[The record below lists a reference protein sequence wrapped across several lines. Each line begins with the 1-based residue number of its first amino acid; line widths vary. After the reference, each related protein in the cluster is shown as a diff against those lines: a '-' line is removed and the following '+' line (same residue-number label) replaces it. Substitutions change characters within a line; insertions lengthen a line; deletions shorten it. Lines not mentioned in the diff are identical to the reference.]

1 MMEFKAKGLVLIIML
16 VVSLALAAVGFSL
29 FQKEHL
35 KNIELTNKV
44 ADLSTKQKMA
54 EAKLNEAQRTLA
66 NFEAKVKD
74 ATAQVTVL
82 TRQLEEEKTAKE
94 EALARINQMQ
104 DDLEQQ
110 KKLRLDLEKKLNMAQ
125 TDMRNIKGELKKI
138 DSERIKLE
146 SKLKNFGSDSDV
158 ELGKIV
164 VSPESGQASPQDETV
179 DKAAQPQSGGT
190 ASAAQALEGKVLV
203 LNKEYN
209 FVVIDLGSKDGLTAG
224 ELFSLYRG
232 NTYLGDVKIEKVQ
245 DVMSAA
251 GFVSGDVKNKVK
263 EGDRVVKKSK

>member
-1 MMEFKAKGLVLIIML
+1 MEFKAKGLVLIIML

-29 FQKEHL
+29 FQKEHV

-44 ADLSTKQKMA
+44 AELSTKQKIA
-54 EAKLNEAQRTLA
+54 EAKLNEAQRNLA
-66 NFEAKVKD
+66 GFETKLKD
-74 ATAQVTVL
+74 ASAQVTVL
-82 TRQLEEEKTAKE
+82 TSQLQDEKTAKE
-94 EALARINQMQ
+94 EALARLSQMQ

-110 KKLRLDLEKKLNMAQ
+110 KKLRLDLEKKLNAAQ
-125 TDMRNIKGELKKI
+125 DDMRNMKGELKKI
-138 DSERIKLE
+138 DSERVKLE
-146 SKLKNFGSDSDV
+146 SKLKNLGSDSDV

-164 VSPESGQASPQDETV
+164 VSPDSGQPSLQDE
-179 DKAAQPQSGGT
+179 KAGEAAQPQAAGVSGT
-190 ASAAQALEGKVLV
+190 AQALEGKVLV

-209 FVVIDLGSKDGLTAG
+209 FVVINLGSKDGLAAG
-224 ELFSLYRG
+224 ELFSVYHG

>member
-29 FQKEHL
+29 FQKEHI

-44 ADLSTKQKMA
+44 GDLSTKQKMA

-66 NFEAKVKD
+66 NFETKFKD
-74 ATAQVTVL
+74 AAAQVTVL
-82 TRQLEEEKTAKE
+82 TSQLQEEKTAKE

-110 KKLRLDLEKKLNMAQ
+110 KKLRLDLEKKLNIAQ
-125 TDMRNIKGELKKI
+125 NDMRSIKGELKKI
-138 DSERIKLE
+138 DSERVKLE
-146 SKLKNFGSDSDV
+146 SKLKDLGSNSDV

-164 VSPESGQASPQDETV
+164 VSPESGQASPQDE
-179 DKAAQPQSGGT
+179 KAAKTAQPQSAGVPGT
-190 ASAAQALEGKVLV
+190 AQTLEGKVLV

-209 FVVIDLGSKDGLTAG
+209 FVVIDLGSKDGLASG
-224 ELFSLYRG
+224 ELFSVYRG
-232 NTYLGDVKIEKVQ
+232 DTYLGDVKIEKVQ
-245 DVMSAA
+245 DIMSAA